1 MKTSQR
7 DQAVLYILQY
17 LRENSY
23 EDRGVSAASILD
35 YLSSKGIETDRRT
48 VYSELKVLEQAGYP
62 VHLVHK
68 NNSYLYHIDHPFSMS
83 DAFILMD
90 AVQHNS
96 ILSHQAKEDLTRRL
110 SLFLPALQR
119 ESMPALSSAPLL
131 SNNEN
136 VPEALNILLKAIVEV
151 RKVAFLYFDFTP
163 DKKKAYRREGR
174 PYILQPISVVSDQG
188 RYYCIFWSEKHE
200 NFANYRI
207 DKMDHIHLNEP
218 CGSVPTFDADAY
230 MRNSFNMYRG
240 RTRTITL
247 RIDNSLA
254 SIVFDTFG
262 TDIMITACSRN
273 FFTAIIHRPLVPTLY
288 AWLFEFCDKLT
299 VIEPADLK
307 LQLKEK
313 AQEMLKKLQ
322 DTEES

>member
-7 DQAVLYILQY
+7 DQAVLHILQY

-163 DKKKAYRREGR
+163 DKKKSYRREGR
-174 PYILQPISVVSDQG
+174 PYILQPMKDTL
-188 RYYCIFWSEKHE
+188 FDEK
-200 NFANYRI
+200 I
-207 DKMDHIHLNEP
+207 
-218 CGSVPTFDADAY
+218 CGSFHLTPQQLAEFLKSQQSAPSGAAPLQKQED
-230 MRNSFNMYRG
+230 RNE
-240 RTRTITL
+240 
-247 RIDNSLA
+247 D
-254 SIVFDTFG
+254 
-262 TDIMITACSRN
+262 
-273 FFTAIIHRPLVPTLY
+273 
-288 AWLFEFCDKLT
+288 
-299 VIEPADLK
+299 
-307 LQLKEK
+307 
-313 AQEMLKKLQ
+313 
-322 DTEES
+322 